1 MQTQNYPKGGLLDTM
16 CPSTAAPNALRS
28 EQEFPMFPKSRM
40 DTVSVNYCSLSQDFT
55 GSNLSLLT
63 NGSGKETLPGSPFSK
78 AWVRFREPPSDTAMS
93 CLITRSRSGVC
104 PNAK

>member
-16 CPSTAAPNALRS
+16 CPSTAAPSALRS
-28 EQEFPMFPKSRM
+28 EQEFPIFPKSRM

-63 NGSGKETLPGSPFSK
+63 NGSGKETLQAGLSVRLGFSS
-78 AWVRFREPPSDTAMS
+78 VSHRQTLP
-93 CLITRSRSGVC
+93 
-104 PNAK
+104 